1 MNNSSEPDN
10 AAVELLAA
18 FREDLTGAPTDA
30 TDRIRHAL
38 RNGSMY
44 RRPAAKRWFLRR
56 PAIATATAFALA
68 GLAAGG
74 VALST
79 VDYSTGQP
87 FGASTSSTDKSR
99 LLQIRDVAYVSTQTR
114 AALDDA
120 DKYVMKVHDVY
131 KGGSYDTWTDKQTGR
146 YRIDMYQVDGSPNS
160 SLMTTVADG
169 KLRSIQ
175 VDHLD
180 RTYFE
185 DIGSPEDATG
195 IVFVPNDPASIR
207 AWLDKGDLEIVGQE
221 QVGGH
226 DTVHLRLK
234 AATATYTVELWV
246 DAASFLPYKAVAD
259 KSGRVTDD
267 AEVSTFEWLPRTDE
281 NLSHFDLTPP
291 AGYTKSGAGKTTKGD
306 VKATAPAHP

>member
-1 MNNSSEPDN
+1 MNNDSEPDN
-10 AAVELLAA
+10 AGVELLVA
-18 FREDLTGAPTDA
+18 FREDLTGAPPDA

-44 RRPAAKRWFLRR
+44 QRPAAKRWFLRR

-87 FGASTSSTDKSR
+87 SGASTSSTDRSR
-99 LLQIRDVAYVSTQTR
+99 PLQMRDVAYVSAQTR

-120 DKYVMKVHDVY
+120 DKYVVKVHDAY
-131 KGGSYDTWTDKQTGR
+131 EGGSYDTWTDKQTGR
-146 YRIDMYQVDGSPNS
+146 YRVDMYQADGSPNS

-169 KLRSIQ
+169 KLSGIQ
-175 VDHLD
+175 VNHLD

-185 DIGSPEDATG
+185 DTGSPEDATG
-195 IVFVPNDPASIR
+195 VVIVPNDPASIR

-226 DTVHLRLK
+226 DTLHLRLK
-234 AATATYTVELWV
+234 AGTATYTVELWV

-259 KSGRVTDD
+259 KSGHVTDK
-267 AEVSTFEWLPRTDE
+267 AEVSTFEWLPRTEE
-281 NLSHFDLTPP
+281 NLRHFDLTPP